1 MSGKIQTVPFFYA
14 IIPRGKNCIMSI
26 KVAIIGSDQII
37 GDVKEVLDED
47 KSRQY
52 LICNP
57 LKLILQ
63 PQRVMLTEEEEDDTN
78 VQQTSSQVS
87 FATWQPLTADTQ
99 FLVNPNNVQTVYEP
113 LPDIKTMYLELLNGN

>member
-1 MSGKIQTVPFFYA
+1 
-14 IIPRGKNCIMSI
+14 MSI
-26 KVAIIGSDQII
+26 KVAIIGSDQVI
-37 GDVKEVLDED
+37 GDIREVLDED

-57 LKLILQ
+57 LKLLLQ
-63 PQRVMLTEEEEDDTN
+63 PQRVMLTEEEEEETN

-99 FLVNPNNVQTVYEP
+99 FLVNPSNVQTVYEP